1 MELSITLAPQACL
14 HLEIKVNLEM
24 LARYLSLESE
34 YLALGQTSTCNREWG
49 RWGRGVVLFNV

>member
-24 LARYLSLESE
+24 LVRYLSLE
-34 YLALGQTSTCNREWG
+34 ALGQTSTCNREWG
-49 RWGRGVVLFNV
+49 RFGRGVVLFNV